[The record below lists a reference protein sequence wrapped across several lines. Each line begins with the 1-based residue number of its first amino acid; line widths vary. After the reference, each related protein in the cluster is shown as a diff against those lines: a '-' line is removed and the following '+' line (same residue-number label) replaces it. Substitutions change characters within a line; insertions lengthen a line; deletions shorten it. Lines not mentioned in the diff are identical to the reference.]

1 MDRGR
6 ILAQIERMQAG
17 TIERSVVPLGMD
29 ASAES
34 AKAAFDALFAQ
45 RKDKTTKKGAHNQ
58 ILCPPGEDYI
68 IRVAMVEEE
77 PAVCAQEMRLAVT
90 AWDLGVGLPLL
101 WCGLL
106 RLDGLVVS
114 VSCWPACSC
123 ALAYARGLMDGEH
136 AKFGRRL
143 LAVLDTCAGAM
154 LLIDG
159 SLRNA
164 LVTPER
170 LVLIDFDPY
179 FTKRAETEAQRAAAL
194 GFVSVSAVL
203 IECTMRKGMFT
214 LAQIAERVG
223 SSAEIDAVASALGA
237 ICESCCAVF
246 EDVGPVIMRIAQT
259 YGVHGAG
266 ARAGKKGAHVKRINA
281 VLDAV
286 ADDGPFVRLTQAGNA
301 GLYVAMLMR
310 VALAAAFGEED
321 RIAACVDRF
330 LAEYDGYV
338 HFFARPRGKK

>member
-1 MDRGR
+1 MDRGL
-6 ILAQIERMQAG
+6 ILAQIERMALG

-29 ASAES
+29 APAES
-34 AKAAFDALFAQ
+34 ARAAFDALLAQ

-68 IRVAMVEEE
+68 VRVAMVEEE
-77 PAVCAQEMRLAVT
+77 PAVCAQEMRLAVA

-106 RLDGLVVS
+106 RIDGLVVS
-114 VSCWPACSC
+114 ASCWPACSC

-143 LAVLDTCAGAM
+143 LAVLDTSAGGM

-179 FTKRAETEAQRAAAL
+179 FTKRAENEAQRAAAL
-194 GFVSVSAVL
+194 GFVGVSALL
-203 IECTMRKGMFT
+203 IECTMRKGMFA
-214 LAQIAERVG
+214 LGQLAERVG
-223 SSAEIDAVASALGA
+223 CCAEIDAVASALGA
-237 ICESCCAVF
+237 ICEACCAAF

-266 ARAGKKGAHVKRINA
+266 TRVGKRDARVKRINA

-286 ADDGPFVRLTQAGNA
+286 ADDGPFVRIAHAGNT
-301 GLYVAMLMR
+301 GLYLAMLMR
-310 VALAAAFGEED
+310 VALSAAFDEQVLFD
-321 RIAACVDRF
+321 VRVARF
-330 LAEYDGYV
+330 LVEYDGYV
-338 HFFARPRGKK
+338 HFFARPRGRT